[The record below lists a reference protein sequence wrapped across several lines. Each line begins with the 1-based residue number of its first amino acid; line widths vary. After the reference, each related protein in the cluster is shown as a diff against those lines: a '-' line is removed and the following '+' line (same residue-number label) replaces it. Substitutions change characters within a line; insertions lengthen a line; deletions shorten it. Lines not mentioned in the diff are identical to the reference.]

1 MAVPT
6 LPTPAF
12 SSGYDYNYGK
22 EFYSQAGLSG
32 MISPGALYTDGS
44 QNALAQWGN
53 YPSQIGPVNSAMN
66 SLFPPFSRGST
77 QKVFIQII
85 KYEKKTLGAIL
96 ETLRYVYEYE

>member
-32 MISPGALYTDGS
+32 MINPGALYTDGS

-77 QKVFIQII
+77 QKVFLEIR
-85 KYEKKTLGAIL
+85 KLTIL
-96 ETLRYVYEYE
+96 RL

>member
-22 EFYSQAGLSG
+22 EFYSQSGLSG
-32 MISPGALYTDGS
+32 MLNPGALYTDGS
-44 QNALAQWGN
+44 QSALAQWGN

-77 QKVFIQII
+77 QKVKFKMNLPQ
-85 KYEKKTLGAIL
+85 
-96 ETLRYVYEYE
+96 V